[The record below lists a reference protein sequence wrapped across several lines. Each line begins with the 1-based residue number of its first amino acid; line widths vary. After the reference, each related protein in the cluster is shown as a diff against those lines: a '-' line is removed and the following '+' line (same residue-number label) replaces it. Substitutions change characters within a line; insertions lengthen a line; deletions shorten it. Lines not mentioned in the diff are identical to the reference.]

1 MYKLL
6 SQNSHRYEK
15 VIKKKTKTLVIDY
28 QKTSLT
34 SSIYLN
40 IQLTIA
46 NVVIF
51 GIQQLQ
57 IGNWNEYL
65 PYNL

>member
-1 MYKLL
+1 MRKLL
-6 SQNSHRYEK
+6 
-15 VIKKKTKTLVIDY
+15 KKNLVIDY

-40 IQLTIA
+40 IQLTMA

-57 IGNWNEYL
+57 IGNWHGYL